1 MAKPINIRAVSE
13 GVRRPVADTEK
24 AIVRFSKFIRRN
36 DTKLRNFKFPSKNRM
51 KYLKTIDLSVIGK
64 NSKGGFALSLPSP
77 FGMAT
82 NALLGRML
90 QGASIATILGT
101 AGAWLP
107 ALVPELINN
116 NERKTAT
123 APGTREEKLRSL
135 YEQKKRLNWWDWIT
149 GVAQEVDEQIYFLET
164 GQTKSY
170 GKNLTPR
177 TPDDFGP
184 GEWTEKN
191 TKKLSISKFA
201 SSITLFGTLASA
213 GVFTQGIPVSATSS
227 QSVQSQSTS
236 SVVTPVS
243 RKINTSNYGS
253 GGLHPFPGGNY
264 VSSPVGMRNG
274 RMHDGTDIAETTP
287 YRKNPR
293 TPIIAM
299 SDGVVIDEKYN
310 GSKDAYL
317 AGVMIN
323 HPDLNVDARYLHMNP
338 SVQPGDKI
346 ARGQII
352 GTLVP
357 LGGEETQYKDTH
369 LHLELYK
376 QGTYERYDASQSS
389 KFLGGLHKVP
399 FSEVTNATS
408 IQPTNTIPT
417 VPSTEPPSAVTP
429 KTQVIP
435 QNSNTQEQAVESK
448 KKLRE
453 LATQIEE
460 LKSSNDISKVDEKV
474 RIPEV
479 GTYVFGR
486 NILGTQEDKY
496 FNPNGKRISRDEFE
510 KKLVEYAKKL
520 EEQSSAEPAAPKT
533 TVVPA
538 PSSTASSSQPN
549 QNQTPSSTIDTT
561 KREQPPVNQYPS
573 YNRPNRVNNTII
585 TANQLPQR
593 HKSMPNVMSNGDG
606 GDNSIINGG
615 GGDIVSI
622 SQSILL
628 TQLSGS

>member
-1 MAKPINIRAVSE
+1 MAKPINIRAVAE
-13 GVRRPVADTEK
+13 GVRGPVADTEK

-36 DTKLRNFKFPSKNRM
+36 DSKLRNFKFPSKNKM

-64 NSKGGFALSLPSP
+64 NSNSGFALSLPSP

-90 QGASIATILGT
+90 AGASIVTILGT

-107 ALVPELINN
+107 ALVPELINT
-116 NERKTAT
+116 NERKIAK
-123 APGTREEKLRSL
+123 APGTREEKLRAL
-135 YEQKKRLNWWDWIT
+135 YEQKKNLNWWDWIT

-164 GQTKSY
+164 GQTRSY

-177 TPDDFGP
+177 TPEDFGP
-184 GEWTEKN
+184 GEWTEGN
-191 TKKLSISKFA
+191 HKKLNISKFA
-201 SSITLFGTLASA
+201 STITLFGTLASA
-213 GVFTQGIPVSATSS
+213 GVFTQGLPVLASRTTPS
-227 QSVQSQSTS
+227 QTPPSIST
-236 SVVTPVS
+236 PAA
-243 RKINTSNYGS
+243 RKVNTSNYGS

-274 RMHDGTDIAETTP
+274 RMHHGTDIAETTP

-293 TPIIAM
+293 TPIVAM

-346 ARGQII
+346 SRGQII

-357 LGGEETQYKDTH
+357 LGGEDTQYKDTH

-376 QGTYERYDASQSS
+376 QGTYERYNASQAS
-389 KFLGGLHKVP
+389 KFLGGLHKIP
-399 FSEVTNATS
+399 FAEVTNATS

-417 VPSTEPPSAVTP
+417 VPSAEPPSAVTP

-435 QNSNTQEQAVESK
+435 QNGNTPEQAIEAK

-460 LKSSNDISKVDEKV
+460 LKSSHDISKVDEKV

-486 NILGTQEDKY
+486 NIVGSQEDKY
-496 FNPNGKRISRDEFE
+496 FNPNGERISRDEFE
-510 KKLVEYAKKL
+510 SKLVTYAKKL
-520 EEQSSAEPAAPKT
+520 EEQSTAEPAAPKT

-538 PSSTASSSQPN
+538 PSSTANSSQPN
-549 QNQTPSSTIDTT
+549 QNQIPSSTIDIT

-585 TANQLPQR
+585 TNNQIPQR
-593 HKSMPNVMSNGDG
+593 HKSMPNVMSSG
-606 GDNSIINGG
+606 GSNGG
-615 GGDIVSI
+615 NNADTGIDIATI

>member
-1 MAKPINIRAVSE
+1 MAKPINIRAVAE
-13 GVRRPVADTEK
+13 GVRGPVADTEK

-36 DTKLRNFKFPSKNRM
+36 DSKLRNFKFPSKNRM

-90 QGASIATILGT
+90 QGASIAVILGT

-107 ALVPELINN
+107 ALVPGLINT
-116 NERKTAT
+116 NERKTAK
-123 APGTREEKLRSL
+123 APGTREEKLRAL
-135 YEQKKRLNWWDWIT
+135 YEQKKNLNWWDWIT
-149 GVAQEVDEQIYFLET
+149 GVAQELDEQIYFLET
-164 GQTKSY
+164 GQTRSY

-177 TPDDFGP
+177 TPEDFGP
-184 GEWTEKN
+184 GKWTEGN
-191 TKKLSISKFA
+191 TKKLNIGKFA
-201 SSITLFGTLASA
+201 SGVTLFGTLASA
-213 GVFTQGIPVSATSS
+213 GIFTQGIPVSARQTT
-227 QSVQSQSTS
+227 QSQPIS
-236 SVVTPVS
+236 SIAIPVS

-274 RMHDGTDIAETTP
+274 RMHHGTDIAETTP

-299 SDGVVIDEKYN
+299 SDGVVIDERYN

-323 HPDLNVDARYLHMNP
+323 HADLNIDARYLHMNP
-338 SVQPGDKI
+338 SVQPGDAI
-346 ARGQII
+346 TRGQII

-376 QGTYERYDASQSS
+376 QGTYERYSASQSS
-389 KFLGGLHKVP
+389 KFLGGLHKIP
-399 FSEVTNATS
+399 FAEVNNATS
-408 IQPTNTIPT
+408 IQPSNPNPT
-417 VPSTEPPSAVTP
+417 VPPVEPQSSSAPQT
-429 KTQVIP
+429 KVIP
-435 QNSNTQEQAVESK
+435 TQKESK
-448 KKLRE
+448 DKKDN
-453 LATQIEE
+453 LAVLTEKLEE
-460 LKSSNDISKVDEKV
+460 LQSSHDISRVDEKV

-479 GTYVFGR
+479 GTYVLGR
-486 NILGTQEDKY
+486 NFIGAREDKY
-496 FNPNGKRISRDEFE
+496 FDVNGKPISLDEFE
-510 KKLVEYAKKL
+510 NKLVLYEDKLDKQAKVDPQKA
-520 EEQSSAEPAAPKT
+520 STIPDA
-533 TVVPA
+533 
-538 PSSTASSSQPN
+538 SSTANPPQSNSVELPPSII
-549 QNQTPSSTIDTT
+549 TPT
-561 KREQPPVNQYPS
+561 KRQEPPVNQYPS

-585 TANQLPQR
+585 ASNQLPQK
-593 HKSMPNVMSNGDG
+593 HKSMPNFMSSGGSNGG
-606 GDNSIINGG
+606 NNVANGV
-615 GGDIVSI
+615 DMATI

>member
-164 GQTKSY
+164 GQTRSY

-213 GVFTQGIPVSATSS
+213 GVFTQGIAVSATSS

-520 EEQSSAEPAAPKT
+520 EEQSSAEPASPKT